1 MPRRCDITV
10 TDVAPYYVFQK
21 DFSRF
26 LRRLV
31 LKFPN
36 GLKGKDISNAILE
49 RIEHSKL
56 TEQDIKHIVV
66 LNNKRMMDSVMYN
79 TLIPDRYKYR
89 LILSNRVDL
98 LGAAL
103 FRDRH
108 LVYQHLVNQIK
119 NLDKYY
125 LKGFKYT
132 VLWIV
137 RAAVKLNKVTDLPTW
152 ARIVAYVVEGSSYV
166 GSVDNISIRDII
178 KASQIRRLYPS
189 YIIRLVPK
197 KVNVNELC
205 DLLSILDKDYIATLV
220 SELIKH
226 DLLDVDFHSF
236 MTSVIPKI
244 VVAGYFYRSEI
255 TSILTKL
262 IDLYQKEVNHALGR
276 SK

>member
-152 ARIVAYVVEGSSYV
+152 ARIVAYTEEGSSYL
-166 GSVDNISIRDII
+166 GSVGKVSIRDII
-178 KASQIRRLYPS
+178 KASQIRRLYS
-189 YIIRLVPK
+189 SHIVRLVPK
-197 KVNVNELC
+197 KVNVSELC
-205 DLLSILDKDYIATLV
+205 DLMSILDKDYTATLV
-220 SELIKH
+220 SELINH
-226 DLLDVDFHSF
+226 DLLDIDFHSF

-244 VVAGYFYRSEI
+244 AEAGYFYRSEI

-262 IDLYQKEVNHALGR
+262 IDLYQKEVK
-276 SK
+276 SCT